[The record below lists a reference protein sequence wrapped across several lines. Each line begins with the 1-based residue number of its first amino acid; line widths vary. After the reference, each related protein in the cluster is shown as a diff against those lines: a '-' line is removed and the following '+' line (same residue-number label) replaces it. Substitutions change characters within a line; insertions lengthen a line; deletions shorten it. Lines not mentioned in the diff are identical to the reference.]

1 MEQAQRS
8 WLSLV
13 TFCAVTGLLVALG
26 SAVILAG
33 ASLAFAVAQPA
44 AGADANT
51 IPMASAVQ
59 IMEQP
64 AAAQTAVDAHAQVT
78 AQPIDDS
85 GAGSSQ
91 TFAGMITDSRCG
103 ARHRMNSGKTSAEC
117 ARSCVRHGAH
127 YVLVDGEKSLCSGG
141 LSRPTGEAGG
151 RESEHRGNARG
162 QHDQGQG
169 RRNRIA
175 PTWNRRTIPPAAPPS
190 AAVTFLH
197 RHFAPRARPEEQ
209 PAPH

>member
-1 MEQAQRS
+1 MGHLDCAFRIGPGNATTIQHDAKGEHMEQAQRS

-33 ASLAFAVAQPA
+33 ASLAFAVAQPSP
-44 AGADANT
+44 GADANA

-59 IMEQP
+59 IIEQP
-64 AAAQTAVDAHAQVT
+64 SAAQSAVDAHAQST
-78 AQPIDDS
+78 TEPIDDRGS
-85 GAGSSQ
+85 GSGQ

-127 YVLVDGEKSLCSGG
+127 YVLVDGEKVYALEGYPDQ
-141 LSRPTGEAGG
+141 LEKLAGERANIVGMLEG
-151 RESEHRGNARG
+151 
-162 QHDQGQG
+162 D
-169 RRNRIA
+169 
-175 PTWNRRTIPPAAPPS
+175 TIKVK
-190 AAVTFLH
+190 AVVT
-197 RHFAPRARPEEQ
+197 E
-209 PAPH
+209 

>member
-33 ASLAFAVAQPA
+33 ASLAFAVGQPA
-44 AGADANT
+44 PGAEVNA
-51 IPMASAVQ
+51 IPTASAVQ
-59 IMEQP
+59 IIEQP
-64 AAAQTAVDAHAQVT
+64 AAAPTALDAHAQVT
-78 AQPIDDS
+78 AQAVDDS

-117 ARSCVRHGAH
+117 VRSCVRHGAH
-127 YVLVDGEKSLCSGG
+127 YVLVDGEKVYALEGYPDQ
-141 LSRPTGEAGG
+141 LEKLAGERANIVGML
-151 RESEHRGNARG
+151 EGN
-162 QHDQGQG
+162 
-169 RRNRIA
+169 
-175 PTWNRRTIPPAAPPS
+175 TIKVT
-190 AAVTFLH
+190 AVVT
-197 RHFAPRARPEEQ
+197 E
-209 PAPH
+209 

>member
-13 TFCAVTGLLVALG
+13 TFCAVTGLLVAPG

-44 AGADANT
+44 PSADANA
-51 IPMASAVQ
+51 IPVASAVQ
-59 IMEQP
+59 IIEQP
-64 AAAQTAVDAHAQVT
+64 SAAQSAVDAHAQST
-78 AQPIDDS
+78 TQPIDDRGS
-85 GAGSSQ
+85 GSGQ

-127 YVLVDGEKSLCSGG
+127 YVLVDGEKVYALEGYPDQ
-141 LSRPTGEAGG
+141 LEKLAGERASIVGMLEG
-151 RESEHRGNARG
+151 
-162 QHDQGQG
+162 D
-169 RRNRIA
+169 
-175 PTWNRRTIPPAAPPS
+175 TIKVK
-190 AAVTFLH
+190 AVVT
-197 RHFAPRARPEEQ
+197 E
-209 PAPH
+209 